1 MRKKLGANAHPIF
14 LPIGAEDNFKGI
26 IDLVEQ
32 KAILYT
38 DDDAMGSK
46 PEITDIPEEF
56 KEQAADYRENLIE
69 AVADY
74 DDDVATKYLEGEEIT
89 DDEFKLAI
97 RKATLSLGFV
107 V

>member
-1 MRKKLGANAHPIF
+1 MTL
-14 LPIGAEDNFKGI
+14 
-26 IDLVEQ
+26 
-32 KAILYT
+32 
-38 DDDAMGSK
+38 GSK

-56 KEQAADYRENLIE
+56 KEQAAEYREPHE

-74 DDDVATKYLEGEEIT
+74 DDDVTKYLEGEEIT

-97 RKATLSLGFV
+97 RKLHYLWAFV